1 MAAHIAYTLFY
12 MPYFTHTRQYRV
24 DKQYLPQK
32 KTDMQLPLD
41 KEADDIYLDDML
53 MLRHLTLTLAN
64 EIGMF
69 PHMLKTPAQTEAFPW
84 RQHHDTV
91 LSSLKKELVI
101 VRIL

>member
-1 MAAHIAYTLFY
+1 
-12 MPYFTHTRQYRV
+12 
-24 DKQYLPQK
+24 
-32 KTDMQLPLD
+32 MQLPLD